1 MKTSAAPNPALDPAA
16 AGRRF
21 PIAFDRLTQISE
33 GLAVGLA
40 ASLPWST
47 SVTSTLI
54 GLWLVT
60 LIPTLDLRSLR
71 RELMTPAGALP
82 VALWAMGAAG
92 MLWADVGWSERLAG
106 LSGYHKLLAVP
117 LLLAQF
123 RRGGRVHW
131 VLLGFLASCVAL
143 LVLSWGLATI
153 PGLTWRGKLSVG
165 VPVKDY
171 ILQSELFA
179 ICAFGLIGQAVEIWQ
194 SRTRIAVVLVLV
206 AAAFIGNLLY
216 VETAR
221 TTLVVIVMLL
231 VVLGFRKF
239 GWTGMLGAA
248 AIAAVLSVLV
258 WNSSSYLRERIMHAV
273 EDVQIYETST
283 AATTVG
289 LRLGYW
295 RTSLADIAQA
305 PVLGHGTGSIPE
317 LFRRGVTAETDPQAV
332 TNNPHNQLLAVMLEL
347 GLCGGI
353 VLVAMWIVHVVLFRD
368 PSLISWFG
376 LVIVLQNIVACLFN
390 SHLFDFTQGWLYVV
404 GVGVLGGGVQHARAQ
419 ARVRS

>member
-1 MKTSAAPNPALDPAA
+1 MKTSAPPNPALDAAA

-21 PIAFDRLTQISE
+21 PIVLDRLTQISE

-71 RELMTPAGALP
+71 RELMTPAGGLP

-194 SRTRIAVVLVLV
+194 RRMRLALVLVLV

-221 TTLVVIVMLL
+221 TTLVVIVVLL

-239 GWTGMLGAA
+239 GWAGMLGAA

-258 WNSSSYLRERIMHAV
+258 WNSSSYLRERIMHAI

-295 RTSLADIAQA
+295 RTSLADIAEA

-317 LFRRGVTAETDPQAV
+317 LFRRSVTAETDPQAV
-332 TNNPHNQLLAVMLEL
+332 TTNPHNQLFAVMLEL

-353 VLVAMWIVHVVLFRD
+353 VLVAMWSAHVVLFRD
-368 PSLISWFG
+368 PSLISWFA

-390 SHLFDFTQGWLYVV
+390 THLFDFTQGWLYVV
-404 GVGVLGGGVQHARAQ
+404 GVGVLGGSAQQQRARSAGI
-419 ARVRS
+419 S

>member
-1 MKTSAAPNPALDPAA
+1 MKASAAPNSAPAA

-21 PIAFDRLTQISE
+21 PIVLDRLTQISE

-47 SVTSTLI
+47 SLTSSLL

-71 RELMTPAGALP
+71 RELMTPAGGLP
-82 VALWAMGAAG
+82 VALWAMGAVG

-131 VLLGFLASCVAL
+131 GLLGFLASCVAL
-143 LVLSWGLATI
+143 LVFSWGLATI

-194 SRTRIAVVLVLV
+194 RRMRLALVLVLV

-221 TTLVVIVMLL
+221 TTLVVIVVLL

-239 GWTGMLGAA
+239 GWAGMLGAA

-273 EDVQIYETST
+273 EDVQIYETGK
-283 AATTVG
+283 ATTVG

-295 RTSLADIAQA
+295 RTSLADIAEA
-305 PVLGHGTGSIPE
+305 PVLGHGTGGIPE
-317 LFRRGVTAETDPQAV
+317 LFRRSVTAETDPQSV
-332 TNNPHNQLLAVMLEL
+332 TTNPHNQLLAVMLEL
-347 GLCGGI
+347 GLCGGV
-353 VLVAMWIVHVVLFRD
+353 VLAAMWTAHVVLFHG

-376 LVIVLQNIVACLFN
+376 LVIVLQSIVACLFN

-404 GVGVLGGGVQHARAQ
+404 GVGVLGGSVQHAREQ
-419 ARVRS
+419 ARVRGLS

>member
-1 MKTSAAPNPALDPAA
+1 MKASAAPNSAPAA

-21 PIAFDRLTQISE
+21 PIALDRLTQISE

-47 SVTSTLI
+47 SLTSTLL

-71 RELMTPAGALP
+71 RELTTPAGGLP
-82 VALWAMGAAG
+82 VALWVMGALG
-92 MLWADVGWSERLAG
+92 MLWAGVGWSERLAG
-106 LSGYHKLLAVP
+106 LSGYHKFLAIP

-143 LVLSWGLATI
+143 LVFSWGLATI

-179 ICAFGLIGQAVEIWQ
+179 ICAFGLIGQALEIRQ
-194 SRTRIAVVLVLV
+194 GRMRLAVVLVLV

-221 TTLVVIVMLL
+221 TTLVVIVVLL

-239 GWTGMLGAA
+239 GWAGMLGAA

-258 WNSSSYLRERIMHAV
+258 WNSSSHLRERIMHAV
-273 EDVQIYETST
+273 EDVQIYETSK

-295 RTSLADIAQA
+295 RTSLADI
-305 PVLGHGTGSIPE
+305 
-317 LFRRGVTAETDPQAV
+317 
-332 TNNPHNQLLAVMLEL
+332 
-347 GLCGGI
+347 
-353 VLVAMWIVHVVLFRD
+353 
-368 PSLISWFG
+368 
-376 LVIVLQNIVACLFN
+376 
-390 SHLFDFTQGWLYVV
+390 
-404 GVGVLGGGVQHARAQ
+404 
-419 ARVRS
+419 